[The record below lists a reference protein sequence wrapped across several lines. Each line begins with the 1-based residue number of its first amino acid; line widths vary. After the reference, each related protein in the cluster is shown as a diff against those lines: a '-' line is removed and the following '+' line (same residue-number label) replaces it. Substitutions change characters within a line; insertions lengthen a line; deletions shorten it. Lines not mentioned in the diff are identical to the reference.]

1 MHVPVEKEVRYPVK
15 KVVEKPV
22 PVVLEK
28 HTPFTV
34 EKPLKYRET
43 VKIPVTKKDGA
54 RGAASENH
62 ETIDTG
68 KPDEAPAEKQS

>member
-1 MHVPVEKEVRYPVK
+1 MK

-28 HTPFTV
+28 HTPVTV
-34 EKPLKYRET
+34 ERPLKYIEK

-54 RGAASENH
+54 KVVSEKHTN
-62 ETIDTG
+62 
-68 KPDEAPAEKQS
+68 AENNVNNFSDNNFRKNDSG

>member
-1 MHVPVEKEVRYPVK
+1 MEKKVPYPVK

-28 HTPFTV
+28 ITPFTV

-62 ETIDTG
+62 ETVDTS
-68 KPDEAPAEKQS
+68 KKADEDQNKH